1 MQTRYYDPETCR
13 FINAD
18 NYELIAQ
25 LSSTYELN
33 LYTYCGNNP
42 IMRVDETGEGWWADF
57 WESVGN
63 WFNDLGDKI
72 DTFFRKTQWISD
84 KFFESFYFNV
94 GVGFGYGIGLDCIFA
109 EIEFLSAVSIVFQV
123 LPSPSLGKL
132 EQYLFSTTLLGVN
145 FAKGMD
151 EFSNFGNGLKKEIDM
166 RKQDITI
173 GLGVSGYFIVGAFLN
188 FGFNVSKFIRLIGA

>member
-18 NYELIAQ
+18 NYELISQ

-72 DTFFRKTQWISD
+72 DTFFRKIQWISD
-84 KFFESFYFNV
+84 KFFESFYF
-94 GVGFGYGIGLDCIFA
+94 
-109 EIEFLSAVSIVFQV
+109 
-123 LPSPSLGKL
+123 
-132 EQYLFSTTLLGVN
+132 
-145 FAKGMD
+145 
-151 EFSNFGNGLKKEIDM
+151 
-166 RKQDITI
+166 
-173 GLGVSGYFIVGAFLN
+173 IVGAFVN